1 MEASVEVQVGLVI
14 IDVIALLLFFKFIY
28 PPPRHGSK
36 ETRVAASVTH
46 WMEAEVVYKGYTPY
60 GLSEADGDPILGI
73 KYSDNIYYIN
83 TKNTPEAAKL
93 SIGQKIEIKIERQ
106 RTAFYLEMREPEIY
120 TDIYC
125 RVPVED
131 CDGKY
136 CVLLSRHI
144 ESTHDLGRWHYKYFC
159 DLLYDG
165 VIYTYLIP
173 ENLYKSLPC
182 DEFVFYKNGKLNG
195 YDVGYVSKRKACI
208 DIFDK
213 ERL

>member
-1 MEASVEVQVGLVI
+1 MEVGMGIQVGLGVI
-14 IDVIALLLFFKFIY
+14 GAIALLSLFMFIY
-28 PPPRHGSK
+28 PPPRHSSK
-36 ETRVAASVTH
+36 ETKVAASVTR
-46 WMEAEVVYKGYTPY
+46 WKEAEVVYKGYTPY

-73 KYSDNIYYIN
+73 KYSDNIYYIS
-83 TKNTPEAAKL
+83 TKNVPEAEKL
-93 SIGQKIEIKIERQ
+93 SIGQKIEIERQ
-106 RTAFYLEMREPEIY
+106 GISFYLKIREPEIC

-125 RVPVED
+125 RVPVKD
-131 CDGKY
+131 RDGKY
-136 CVLLSRHI
+136 CMLLSRYV
-144 ESTHDLGRWHYKYFC
+144 ESTRDQSRWYFEYYC
-159 DLLYDG
+159 EVVYEG
-165 VIYTYLIP
+165 VVYTYLIP